1 MPDALEPVCCKK
13 WQKKSQPKLILIFLG
28 PEPSFQ
34 APHQHQPIE
43 QPQEPDEDEADEG
56 PPNETPEQR

>member
-1 MPDALEPVCCKK
+1 MSKILKNFE
-13 WQKKSQPKLILIFLG
+13 KLILIFVG

>member
-1 MPDALEPVCCKK
+1 MKIFNKK
-13 WQKKSQPKLILIFLG
+13 IKNETFKINFDFFLG

>member
-1 MPDALEPVCCKK
+1 MK
-13 WQKKSQPKLILIFLG
+13 ILINIDLFLG

-56 PPNETPEQR
+56 PPNETPEQRWAWYFF